1 MVIIIYH
8 HIWISNYK
16 YMVYIHI
23 LHIHVYMYCTSIY
36 CQNPPSLTSL
46 PKTSKTRCR
55 ASNRLTS
62 CGHDRDCG
70 NVHVCAPGGVNL
82 QAPSIN
88 LERINVHPKCSWDCN
103 PPLSLSLSF
112 VLKLNHL
119 RFGAKWFSWY
129 SRPSLSKPLR
139 EVGALSGNLQDIW
152 SDDHQDWI
160 TVPTGY
166 GVSIFDRQLKPLQI
180 LNKANPLTW
189 IIAWFFPMQKQDF
202 NGSGML
208 LSLLPVRFSPCLCPS
223 FLCLDPSLY
232 PGPSPSPSRDP
243 SPYPSPSLETFP
255 SPCRDPGA
263 PYDLPPAKA
272 GWMNKLDSNAIH
284 QVPYAIR
291 FSRFS
296 QQLYHKGC
304 IR

>member
-1 MVIIIYH
+1 MIY
-8 HIWISNYK
+8 IY
-16 YMVYIHI
+16 I
-23 LHIHVYMYCTSIY
+23 LHIHVYMYCIY
-36 CQNPPSLTSL
+36 IYSQNAPSLTSL
-46 PKTSKTRCR
+46 PKNIQNSLSCLKQTYFLRSRSRLRERSRLRSWRRKSTGSKHQLGENEC
-55 ASNRLTS
+55 SSKMFL
-62 CGHDRDCG
+62 G
-70 NVHVCAPGGVNL
+70 L
-82 QAPSIN
+82 QST
-88 LERINVHPKCSWDCN
+88 
-103 PPLSLSLSF
+103 SLSLY
-112 VLKLNHL
+112 LLCL
-119 RFGAKWFSWY
+119 SWIM
-129 SRPSLSKPLR
+129 SDLVPSGSAGTPDRPLSKPLR
-139 EVGALSGNLQDIW
+139 KVGALSGNLQDIW

-160 TVPTGY
+160 TVSTGY
-166 GVSIFDRQLKPLQI
+166 GVSIFDWQLKPLQI

-189 IIAWFFPMQKQDF
+189 IIAWFFPMQKPRLQRKR
-202 NGSGML
+202 NVIVTAPCQVL
-208 LSLLPVRFSPCLCPS
+208 PCLCPS

-232 PGPSPSPSRDP
+232 PGPSPSPSPSGDP